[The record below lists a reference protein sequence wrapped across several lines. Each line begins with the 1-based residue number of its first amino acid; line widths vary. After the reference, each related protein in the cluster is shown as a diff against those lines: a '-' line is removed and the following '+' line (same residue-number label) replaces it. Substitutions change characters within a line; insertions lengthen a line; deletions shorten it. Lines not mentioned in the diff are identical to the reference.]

1 MDESV
6 LKAICQYLKPKKYTK
21 NDIITKEGEPLKMML
36 YIVDGFVNIEE
47 RDGSNNL
54 QRGAGEVYGEEL
66 LSWPLS
72 NSFPVELP
80 SATLSA
86 TAVGD
91 VVALALTYSNLK
103 NVVFEF
109 GRQYFFGM
117 ITCQKFSA
125 KVVEKATNTYD
136 VSKIIRKG
144 ISTSVYKGVLP
155 DKTVVEVKTYRVNCS
170 YDDYPYLVKLV
181 AVASRTNHIN
191 LVRLLGC
198 CLEKKTIALVS
209 EHIPNGTL
217 FEHIHGKEGKVSSP
231 LSLELRMKI
240 ASETAG
246 ALAYLRSL
254 TTTPILPSFVST
266 SSILL
271 DDNCTA
277 KLCRF
282 GLRFVPNNSNNS
294 RFSLLS
300 IRRGCFDPESKTLI
314 EKLDV
319 YGIGVVLAELL
330 TGPNAISSIGKR
342 DLEKLKILFLFLVEE
357 DRLNEILDGKI
368 IVKEGDF
375 ETAKKVAHLAT
386 RCLRYEEEE
395 MPSMKEVVAELEGI
409 LRNLRAEQ
417 GGEASFS

>member
-1 MDESV
+1 M
-6 LKAICQYLKPKKYTK
+6 T
-21 NDIITKEGEPLKMML
+21 
-36 YIVDGFVNIEE
+36 
-47 RDGSNNL
+47 
-54 QRGAGEVYGEEL
+54 
-66 LSWPLS
+66 
-72 NSFPVELP
+72 
-80 SATLSA
+80 
-86 TAVGD
+86 
-91 VVALALTYSNLK
+91 
-103 NVVFEF
+103 
-109 GRQYFFGM
+109 
-117 ITCQKFSA
+117 TCQKFSA

-144 ISTSVYKGVLP
+144 TSTSVYKGVLP
-155 DKTVVEVKTYRVNCS
+155 VPDKTVVE
-170 YDDYPYLVKLV
+170 
-181 AVASRTNHIN
+181 
-191 LVRLLGC
+191 
-198 CLEKKTIALVS
+198 
-209 EHIPNGTL
+209 
-217 FEHIHGKEGKVSSP
+217 
-231 LSLELRMKI
+231 I

-277 KLCRF
+277 KLCSF
-282 GLRFVPNNSNNS
+282 GLRFVPNNS

-300 IRRGCFDPESKTLI
+300 IRRGCFDPESETLP

-330 TGPNAISSIGKR
+330 TGPNAISSSGDR
-342 DLEKLKILFLFLVEE
+342 DLTKLVSLFLLLVEE

-375 ETAKKVAHLAT
+375 ETAKRVAHLAT
-386 RCLRYEEEE
+386 RCLRYEKGET
-395 MPSMKEVVAELEGI
+395 PSMKEVVAELEGI